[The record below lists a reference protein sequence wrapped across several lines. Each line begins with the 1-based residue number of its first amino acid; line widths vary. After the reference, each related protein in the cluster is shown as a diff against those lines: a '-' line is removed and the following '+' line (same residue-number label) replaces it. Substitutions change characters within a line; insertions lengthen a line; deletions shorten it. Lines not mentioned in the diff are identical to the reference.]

1 MCHPST
7 VKKMVNVTA
16 ANTKLPG
23 RRYDHKYDTAVLPTT
38 TAFNKLSCLMGVGTL
53 ANLYS
58 VSDGLVTRVNES
70 PDSTNDHGEMT
81 TTIITI
87 HDLVS
92 TSLVS
97 RHNGDY
103 ENCMSGVGKVHTLP
117 PGKD

>member
-1 MCHPST
+1 
-7 VKKMVNVTA
+7 MVNVTA

-38 TAFNKLSCLMGVGTL
+38 TAFNKLSCLMSVGTL

-58 VSDGLVTRVNES
+58 VSDRLVTLVNES
-70 PDSTNDHGEMT
+70 PSSTNDHGEKT

-87 HDLVS
+87 HDLIS

-103 ENCMSGVGKVHTLP
+103 VTV
-117 PGKD
+117 